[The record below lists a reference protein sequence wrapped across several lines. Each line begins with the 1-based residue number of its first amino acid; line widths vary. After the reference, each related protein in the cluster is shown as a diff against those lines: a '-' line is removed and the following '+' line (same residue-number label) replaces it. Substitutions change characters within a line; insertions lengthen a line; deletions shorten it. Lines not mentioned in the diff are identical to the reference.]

1 MQPLGTSHATSH
13 AMYGDFLIQINAYP
27 KPLDFI
33 LITRNVNLADI
44 QQWEKKSQENN
55 WTI

>member
-13 AMYGDFLIQINAYP
+13 ATYGDFLIQINAYP

-33 LITRNVNLADI
+33 SITRNVNLADI
-44 QQWEKKSQENN
+44 RQWEKKSQENN